1 MLLGSQDEASLHFF
15 MSFDKIQ
22 FNSEMTFFLLGFFLK
37 KMCISSW
44 EITIFLVIQLLG
56 TKANLNNFVA
66 HIAKTNWTDWLK
78 LQAHFDF

>member
-22 FNSEMTFFLLGFFLK
+22 FNSE
-37 KMCISSW
+37 
-44 EITIFLVIQLLG
+44 ITIFSVIQLLG